1 MPTCTCA
8 LGFSQHERDLFGGW
22 SAQGSGRYSRIARL
36 RVLNLERAIVKVIH
50 ENTVG
55 DQLNGSEML
64 HEFHDESVFRTAHFV
79 SRLRV
84 KAGTAVLSLA
94 AQTLWTS
101 GEVSSF
107 VDPDSPVLLGDSPN
121 KKEERA
127 FEVQSSWETP
137 WILLW

>member
-1 MPTCTCA
+1 MRREEPTRLHVSKMRCDTAHALFNSALGPQGPRRGPLRVARLSSGRLAPAGPFFMPTCTCA

-64 HEFHDESVFRTAHFV
+64 HEFHDESVLCV
-79 SRLRV
+79 SGGLR
-84 KAGTAVLSLA
+84 KALCGC
-94 AQTLWTS
+94 
-101 GEVSSF
+101 
-107 VDPDSPVLLGDSPN
+107 
-121 KKEERA
+121 
-127 FEVQSSWETP
+127 
-137 WILLW
+137 